1 MKRIISIILVVSI
14 TLSLACVSVGAVDYG
29 NDAAV
34 EDTAIIVDSVGNEYE
49 LSYAEDGNTATAT
62 LAELD
67 GTLVSES
74 VLNFATGEI
83 VSTVLVEVVNTGG
96 LNEAASIPSN
106 GGQYVTITE
115 NIQDY
120 IVEESPI
127 MTREGAYYDPRY
139 GDHEYITYQTGMR
152 TEFEYKGQTLTGDCS
167 YMCTGY
173 YDEYNRESFQF
184 VRGTVLS
191 AIVVVLTNVWSGAQ
205 ISVLS
210 ILKMLLEEFGIS
222 WAESIILED
231 FEPIVAVRAFDFYFR
246 TKMRPANVDVVM
258 CVIEKQIE
266 YAWAEVNGVDSL
278 LAVDMISYSNQDDA
292 INGMCRESLGY
303 AAYAFEAKYITQT
316 YPNLPLP
323 VSGPP
328 FTWDV

>member
-34 EDTAIIVDSVGNEYE
+34 EDTAIIEDSVGNEYE
-49 LSYAEDGNTATAT
+49 LSYAKDINTVTVT
-62 LAELD
+62 LTELD

-74 VLNFATGEI
+74 VLNFTTGEI
-83 VSTVLVEVVNTGG
+83 VSTALVEVVNTGG

-120 IVEESPI
+120 IAEESPI
-127 MTREGAYYDPRY
+127 MARVGSSYDGRY
-139 GDHEYITYQTGMR
+139 DYDYKTYQTGMR
-152 TEFEYKGQTLTGDCS
+152 TDFEYKGKTLTGDCS
-167 YMCTGY
+167 YRCTG
-173 YDEYNRESFQF
+173 EYTEGRSESLKF
-184 VRGTVLS
+184 VRGTLVTLVVS
-191 AIVVVLTNVWSGAQ
+191 ALLGFWVDLTISANELKNILVSTLGISTISGALEQ
-205 ISVLS
+205 DLGMFVSVR
-210 ILKMLLEEFGIS
+210 
-222 WAESIILED
+222 D
-231 FEPIVAVRAFDFYFR
+231 FDFYFR
-246 TKMRPANVDVVM
+246 TKMRPANTDIVM
-258 CVIEKQIE
+258 CILERQIE
-266 YAWAEVNGVDSL
+266 YAYAKVNGVDSL
-278 LAVDMISYSNQDDA
+278 LGVNMVSYATEDDA
-292 INGMCRESLGY
+292 IAGMCRESLGC